1 MLLFIFIVGLHQV
14 CSCYY
19 SEKEQLKKDV
29 SSIRQIGGNTFTNKP
44 LEFIRSR
51 MFTTQRGDRLDK
63 DNVCVVI
70 TDGRSSDPDKT
81 AKAAAAVSRLSS

>member
-1 MLLFIFIVGLHQV
+1 MLLLYLFILHQLFT
-14 CSCYY
+14 CYY